1 MNTDM
6 TPIKKLSPVSLAKV
20 SAIYYA
26 VGGLLTLV
34 IDLAA
39 GMEVLKV
46 PLGFLTLFLGLKNRL
61 HLSSSPLDAWRDF
74 AIVLLHDSLCAD
86 GVGNWIFGCPDL
98 QFRLGPFQCSDKGD
112 NRPHLRLES
121 VTTSPVSANVYQDLS
136 HRPS

>member
-46 PLGFLTLFLGLKNRL
+46 PLGFLTLFLGLKI
-61 HLSSSPLDAWRDF
+61 DF
-74 AIVLLHDSLCAD
+74 TYHRALWMP
-86 GVGNWIFGCPDL
+86 GVISQLFFSTILYALTGWVTGFLGALIYNFVSDRFNVRIKGTTDL
-98 QFRLGPFQCSDKGD
+98 
-112 NRPHLRLES
+112 
-121 VTTSPVSANVYQDLS
+121 TSA
-136 HRPS
+136 